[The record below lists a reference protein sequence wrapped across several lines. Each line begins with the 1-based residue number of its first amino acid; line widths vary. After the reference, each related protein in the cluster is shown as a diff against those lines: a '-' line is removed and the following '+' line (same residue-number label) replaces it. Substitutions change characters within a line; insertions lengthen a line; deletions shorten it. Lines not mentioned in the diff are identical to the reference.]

1 MLERTTQSSGQ
12 AQKRPPKHE
21 RESTAGPACEQETKE
36 EASDLRSALV
46 RWEDEGGS
54 WLPLTEP

>member
-1 MLERTTQSSGQ
+1 M
-12 AQKRPPKHE
+12 
-21 RESTAGPACEQETKE
+21 STLIQEKCVAC
-36 EASDLRSALV
+36 LRSALV